1 MNLSAILLILLS
13 TQPQAVALP
22 VCRPVRMPESRM
34 ISHVQC
40 VDSRNGIS
48 FRIPSNWKA
57 HPTAGEGP
65 YLWFLSFT
73 GSDSA
78 EHTGLTLIRQGF
90 DQTAT
95 DLGFFRDDSGWNVRG
110 LSVSPASSREGA
122 TWRGLQ
128 GETTEKCGGPADVCG
143 TIDVVRAF
151 AASTDRNLTLQVEP
165 ADITRLD
172 FVLEHL
178 TFLPEPAP

>member
-1 MNLSAILLILLS
+1 MNAFAILLLLLS
-13 TQPQAVALP
+13 TQPQPVALP

-34 ISHVQC
+34 ISHVHC

-57 HPTAGEGP
+57 HPTAGEGR

-78 EHTGLTLIRQGF
+78 ERTGLTLIRQSF
-90 DQTAT
+90 DQSAA
-95 DLGFFRDDSGWNVRG
+95 DLGFSRDDSGWHVQG
-110 LSVSPASSREGA
+110 LIASPASSREGT

-128 GETTEKCGGPADVCG
+128 GETIEKCGEPADVCG

-165 ADITRLD
+165 ADIRTLA
-172 FVLEHL
+172 FLLEHL